1 VIGGPVL
8 VLLTIAGFAVIA
20 ALQHRRAPASVFSL
34 AFTAT
39 AIGTVLIVSGLTGCQ
54 LHKDNWSFVGC
65 APWSASIL
73 WNEVAVGAG
82 VLLLA
87 VMVWRR
93 ALQSIDN

>member
-1 VIGGPVL
+1 MISGPL
-8 VLLTIAGFAVIA
+8 FVLLTIAGLGVIA
-20 ALQHRRAPASVFSL
+20 ALQHRRSPTSVFSL

-39 AIGTVLIVSGLTGCQ
+39 AVGAVLIVSGLTGCR

-82 VLLLA
+82 ILSLA
-87 VMVWRR
+87 ALVWRR
-93 ALQSIDN
+93 ALRSIDN

>member
-1 VIGGPVL
+1 MIAGPLL
-8 VLLTIAGFAVIA
+8 VLLTIAGFAVIGT
-20 ALQHRRAPASVFSL
+20 LQHRHAPTSLFSL

-39 AIGTVLIVSGLTGCQ
+39 AIGVVLILSGVTGCQ

-82 VLLLA
+82 ALSVAALA
-87 VMVWRR
+87 GRR
-93 ALQSIDN
+93 ALQSIAN